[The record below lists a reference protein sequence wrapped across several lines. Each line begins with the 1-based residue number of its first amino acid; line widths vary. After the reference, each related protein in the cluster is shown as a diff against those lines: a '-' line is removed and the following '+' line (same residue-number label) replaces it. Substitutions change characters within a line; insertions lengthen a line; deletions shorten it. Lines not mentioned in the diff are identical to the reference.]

1 MRLASNKGRKTE
13 EMPVFHH
20 TKVALIQGK
29 SFSQRLFLEVGD
41 EVEVMKTWSD
51 SQTPIEH
58 LLHGATVDEHS
69 AYLAP
74 AAEQGRSEDFGPVAN
89 GLGHLESFKKFGCI
103 FFKNLFELL
112 LVAFKVVPTS
122 FSWPSAMLSFRI
134 LWTHSCAECTSS
146 HLDSKNDTCCHLC
159 AFRIFESWFEF
170 ANKIRNPRSVQRTWW
185 RGRSAWKQYENG
197 IENGD
202 SWIYWIECMFNVLSF
217 SDPSSTY
224 SLWYHFQQ
232 NWSPLRLT
240 VR

>member
-146 HLDSKNDTCCHLC
+146 QPGFKKWHMLPFVCIPNL
-159 AFRIFESWFEF
+159 RI
-170 ANKIRNPRSVQRTWW
+170 
-185 RGRSAWKQYENG
+185 
-197 IENGD
+197 
-202 SWIYWIECMFNVLSF
+202 L
-217 SDPSSTY
+217 
-224 SLWYHFQQ
+224 
-232 NWSPLRLT
+232 
-240 VR
+240 VRICQ